1 MFGPGEGK
9 GVSVWPGGGG
19 ECLAGGEGEGVSVW
33 PGGVGGGEG
42 GS

>member
-1 MFGPGEGK
+1 M
-9 GVSVWPGGGG
+9 SVWPGGGG

-33 PGGVGGGEG
+33 PGGGGGGEG